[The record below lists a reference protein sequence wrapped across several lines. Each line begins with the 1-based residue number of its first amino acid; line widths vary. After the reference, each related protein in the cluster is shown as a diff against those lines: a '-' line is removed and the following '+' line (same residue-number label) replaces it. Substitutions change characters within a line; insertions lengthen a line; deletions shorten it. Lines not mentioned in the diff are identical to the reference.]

1 MRQPFLF
8 AWTLY
13 GGNLPA
19 ARIRQNLL
27 VMRVLREWRVVLI
40 ERVLEGLHRRGE
52 RRAAEPKPEHLR
64 TGERGERAA
73 YFYLLREGCSV
84 VARRWNDSPLPGDID
99 LIAWDGEVLCF
110 VEVKT
115 RTSKDVATASIA
127 VDHEKRRVLR
137 RLARQYLR
145 QLPDRVDPEVRF
157 DIVVVY
163 ELRGELREM
172 RRIPA
177 AFGWREQ

>member
-1 MRQPFLF
+1 MRRLFL
-8 AWTLY
+8 WGTLY
-13 GGNLPA
+13 CRNLPA
-19 ARIRQNLL
+19 IAIPQKLQSMHL
-27 VMRVLREWRVVLI
+27 LREWRAALLERGI
-40 ERVLEGLHRRGE
+40 EALRRRSE
-52 RRAAEPKPEHLR
+52 RRPKVLQPEHLR

-73 YFYLLREGCSV
+73 FFYLLRAGWTA
-84 VARRWNDSPLPGDID
+84 VARRWNDGPLPGDID
-99 LIAWDGEVLCF
+99 LIAWDGDVLCF

-127 VDHEKRRVLR
+127 VDREKRRVLR

-145 QLPDRVDPEVRF
+145 HLPDDVEPEVRF

-163 ELRGELREM
+163 ELPGEPREI

-177 AFGWREQ
+177 AFGWDE